1 MRSEREPAHVIS
13 LELLGAPCLRVDG
26 AEQRLPSRRLLALL
40 AYLALE
46 GRSSRGR
53 LSTLFWG
60 ELDES
65 SARRNLRR
73 ELARLRDAGLEAA
86 LDTGDDSLALAPA
99 VTTDVASFLA
109 FDAQDAPEQATAA
122 YRGPLLDG
130 FALADAPQFDEWLLR
145 RREELA
151 RRWRDALAKMAQDAE
166 ARGDARAALACH
178 ARLLEDDPLQEA
190 HYAALMRLHYL
201 LGERAAALDTFER
214 CRHVLREELGLEPL
228 PETAALAE
236 RIRAAE
242 KLAPLATR
250 AAAGLVRF
258 EAALIGRAAE
268 LARIGAAGAPVV
280 LVIGEAGVGKSRL
293 MSEAARRLPAAVSIR
308 CAEIARD
315 APFYAI
321 TEALSGALDDAE
333 RAAGLAALP
342 AEIRRE
348 LARLLPQLASGAPE
362 ADEPKLS
369 PEAARTRLFEA
380 LAVAFTAWVGAAGAL
395 CFDDLHW
402 ADTSTLAFVVHLAHR
417 RARTP
422 DCTPRVLATAR
433 VHELAEREPAR
444 DALRLLER
452 SGLAQRIEL
461 APFDEA
467 TTLALLRALSGTA
480 RGDRFA
486 ARLQRAT
493 AGNVFFVLET
503 LRYLFDSGEL
513 AIGADGQWSTRYD
526 DATTDYAELP
536 VPPTVRQTVL
546 ERVERLGPAARRV
559 LETAALTAD
568 GFTLDEVRPATA
580 LSDWEALEGLERA
593 VGVQLLAEMQTVP
606 RSAYRFAHDLAR
618 DALASSLSGERRRLI
633 HGRLAQTLEAQQAR
647 PDRIAF
653 HFEQAGR
660 GTEALR
666 WRIAAAEAAERVFAQ
681 REALAHYAA
690 ALALGPDLD
699 RQIEIRRARIELLRT
714 LHDLAGMDAELDAL
728 DALAAQANAPALEAE
743 SLAWRVRVRTLGQR
757 FAEAIELAHR
767 AWAHAGFAA
776 LPSAL
781 RDQMVYDAVHALT
794 EVGRYAE
801 ARALCERE
809 LERADQGPGHRG
821 RIYHAL
827 AYLATSFDDCVQAE
841 RHLRQAVDLLTQAGD
856 VEGRQRSLNILAY
869 AYTKLGDDAASLACL
884 EQALA
889 DGERLHNVA
898 MQRNSLANLIKVCL
912 QIGEFER
919 AEILLDRL
927 TKLLRF
933 VSDNAAQ
940 HRLQL
945 RRAEVR
951 AARGELGAAL
961 AAARESV
968 RLIEE
973 NRGGAPDFYPWY
985 LLARL
990 LWCCGDR
997 DAATAVYRDLPR
1009 SPAYLPKAEPAVS
1022 FFSTI
1027 YQLPERAAAIA
1038 DRLDAAAAPPIDLNM
1053 PEALIAYWRAYAYF
1067 AAGGTARA
1075 LAVLEPDG
1083 VPLAAPPLIMHPASP
1098 LALRLAVRSALALD
1112 CGEPIDAAERML
1124 PKTPALEAIELRR
1137 QLAAALQA
1145 RADGAQRA
1153 AAHRAAARSEVAR
1166 LAASLAAAPA
1176 LRAKFEALHADLLGG
1191 R

>member
-46 GRSSRGR
+46 GRCTRGR

-86 LDTGDDSLALAPA
+86 LEAGDDSLALAPA

-130 FALADAPQFDEWLLR
+130 FALADAPQFDDWLIR

-258 EAALIGRAAE
+258 EAALIGRAPE

-293 MSEAARRLPAAVSIR
+293 MSEAARRLPAAISIR

-321 TEALSGALDDAE
+321 AEGLSGALDDTE
-333 RAAGLAALP
+333 RAARIAVLP
-342 AEIRRE
+342 ADIRRE

-380 LAVAFTAWVGAAGAL
+380 LAGAFTAWVGPAGAL

-417 RARTP
+417 RARAA
-422 DCTPRVLATAR
+422 DSTPRVLATAR

-467 TTLALLRALSGTA
+467 TTLALLRALSGTS

-493 AGNVFFVLET
+493 SGNVFFVLET

-513 AIGADGQWSTRYD
+513 TIGADGQWSTRYD

-593 VGVQLLAEMQTVP
+593 VGVQLLAETQTAP
-606 RSAYRFAHDLAR
+606 QSAYRFVHDLAR

-647 PDRIAF
+647 PDRIAL

-714 LHDLAGMDAELDAL
+714 LHDLAGMDAELDAF
-728 DALAAQANAPALEAE
+728 DALAVQANSAALAAE
-743 SLAWRVRVRTLGQR
+743 VLVRRTRRAMLGQR
-757 FAEAIELAHR
+757 YAEAVGHAQR
-767 AWAHAGFAA
+767 ACDHAGFAL
-776 LPSAL
+776 LPPRL
-781 RDQMVYDAVHALT
+781 REELVADRAFALT
-794 EVGRYAE
+794 EEARYDE
-801 ARALCERE
+801 ARAIYERE
-809 LERADQGPGHRG
+809 LAAADLAPRYVG
-821 RIYHAL
+821 AL
-827 AYLATSFDDCVQAE
+827 HYGLGNLATSFSDNVTAAE
-841 RHLRQAVDLLTQAGD
+841 HFRRAAQLFAQTGEIEARVRA
-856 VEGRQRSLNILAY
+856 LNLLAY
-869 AYTKLGDDAASLACL
+869 TQHMQGNTAPCFAYMDEALAESERMSSVLLLRNTLTNYIKFCLDAAEYA
-884 EQALA
+884 
-889 DGERLHNVA
+889 
-898 MQRNSLANLIKVCL
+898 
-912 QIGEFER
+912 R
-919 AEILLDRL
+919 AEALLDRA
-927 TKLLRF
+927 TDLLRF
-933 VSDNAAQ
+933 VDDNATQ
-940 HRLQL
+940 HRLQV
-945 RRAEVR
+945 RRAELFAAKGDLGVALR
-951 AARGELGAAL
+951 AAREA
-961 AAARESV
+961 V
-968 RLIEE
+968 RLIDE
-973 NRGGAPDFYPWY
+973 NRGGVPDFFPWY
-985 LLARL
+985 VLARL
-990 LWCCGDR
+990 LWWCGDR
-997 DAATAVYRDLPR
+997 DAATAVYRDLPK
-1009 SPAYLPKAEPAVS
+1009 SPAYLPTGAPAVAFFSMVYRLPEDADAIAARLASTVSPAVS
-1022 FFSTI
+1022 VNI
-1027 YQLPERAAAIA
+1027 KDE
-1038 DRLDAAAAPPIDLNM
+1038 
-1053 PEALIAYWRAYAYF
+1053 LIAYWHAYAHL
-1067 AAGGTARA
+1067 AAGRATQA
-1075 LAVLEPDG
+1075 LAALEPRG
-1083 VPLAAPPLIMHPASP
+1083 VPLAAPPLIMHAASP

-1112 CGEPIDAAERML
+1112 CGELIDAAERML

-1145 RADGAQRA
+1145 RSDAAQRA
-1153 AAHRAAARSEVAR
+1153 AEHRAVARSEVER
-1166 LAASLAAAPA
+1166 LAASLAAEPP